1 MLLVGALARWQDST
15 QVNYFGEGP
24 ASLPSNRSEYGI
36 QSRIFGGY
44 ATVRLTQALAFS
56 VQAGWLQPS
65 IDAPSGPF
73 RLSLPDT
80 RELFS
85 SDPVYAVRDQPT
97 FSYRQ
102 ASITLDNRDF
112 PGHPTAGGVY
122 RAAMTDYSD
131 RGADVFNFRLYEAE
145 AAHFTPL
152 GGSGV
157 VLALHG
163 WVVGT
168 DASDRQTVPFYL
180 QPSLGGLNTLRGY
193 HDYRFHDRN
202 MMVVNAEVRVP
213 LMTHID
219 AAAFLDL
226 GNVASHISDLDLQ
239 KKSYGFGF
247 RLHSRRQT
255 FARIDVARSREG
267 WMFLLKLSDPL
278 NLTRLTRQT
287 ATTPFVP

>member
-1 MLLVGALARWQDST
+1 
-15 QVNYFGEGP
+15 
-24 ASLPSNRSEYGI
+24 
-36 QSRIFGGY
+36 
-44 ATVRLTQALAFS
+44 
-56 VQAGWLQPS
+56 S
-65 IDAPSGPF
+65 IAAPSGPF
-73 RLSLPDT
+73 KLTLPDA
-80 RELFS
+80 RQLFGA
-85 SDPVYAVRDQPT
+85 DPVYALHEQPT
-97 FSYRQ
+97 FSYRG

-112 PGHPTAGGVY
+112 PGHPTTGGVY
-122 RAAMTDYSD
+122 RAAMADYSD

-152 GGSGV
+152 GRSGV

-168 DASDRQTVPFYL
+168 DASDSQTVPFYL

-193 HDYRFHDRN
+193 HDYRFHDRDL
-202 MMVVNAEVRVP
+202 MVVNAEVRVP

-219 AAAFLDL
+219 AAAFVDL
-226 GNVASHISDLDLQ
+226 GNVAPRISDLDLQ

-255 FARIDVARSREG
+255 FARIDVARSGEG
-267 WMFLLKLSDPL
+267 WVLLMRLNDPL

-287 ATTPFVP
+287 ATAPFVP